1 MSLSEGLALAER
13 LSPRQTF
20 FTHLSHDFGHAATQ
34 KELPDSI
41 SLAYD
46 GLRLDL

>member
-1 MSLSEGLALAER
+1 MELARKLN
-13 LSPRQTF
+13 PRQVF

-34 KELPDSI
+34 KELPPNAF
-41 SLAYD
+41 LAYD